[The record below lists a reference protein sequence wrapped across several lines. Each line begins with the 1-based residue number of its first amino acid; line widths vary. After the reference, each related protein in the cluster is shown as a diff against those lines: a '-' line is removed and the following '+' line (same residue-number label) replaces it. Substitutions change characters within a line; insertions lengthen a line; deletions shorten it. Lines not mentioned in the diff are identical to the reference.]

1 MDGGDPSPP
10 EPMMDDDL
18 EMDSAPTLER
28 TSDMLID
35 ALMLAGVR
43 KEHAQ
48 GYAASVMK
56 LEKNAPTVVEVY
68 GRGGIVSASNGP
80 HKSLNIKGL
89 DALDL
94 TTLKKSGDYWDF
106 SRKRDRDEARRM
118 IADLRP
124 TWVIGSPL

>member
-1 MDGGDPSPP
+1 
-10 EPMMDDDL
+10 
-18 EMDSAPTLER
+18 MDSAPTLER
-28 TSDMLID
+28 KFDMLVD

-43 KEHAQ
+43 KDTAQ

-56 LEKNAPTVVEVY
+56 REKNDPTFIEVY

-94 TTLKKSGDYWDF
+94 TTLKKSGDHWDF
-106 SRKRDRDEARRM
+106 S
-118 IADLRP
+118 
-124 TWVIGSPL
+124 